1 MTSFIHQDFVESLP
15 KDLQSLVAFQEETD
29 LFRLHFYEKVSSTN
43 DIAQKLAKENH
54 PHGTVVVADSQQ
66 RGRGRQGRVW
76 LSPPGVNIYMSI
88 ILRPETTAFSPTLIT
103 LAASLATVMAI
114 QRSEVR
120 SQKSLEVWPKWP
132 NDICCEDGK
141 LGGVLTEALIKRD
154 RTIYMVTGIG
164 VNVNMRREEIPEA
177 MGDKIT
183 SLFMETSEVY
193 ERGEI
198 IINILKAFQSYYD
211 LLFSAPSSIT
221 ALWCKESRTIN
232 RYVDR
237 KSVV

>member
-114 QRSEVR
+114 RSLVGSR
-120 SQKSLEVWPKWP
+120 QHGPDGRGSSAGDGQNAYCILHTPYPHINVWPKWP
-132 NDICCEDGK
+132 NDIYCEDGK

-154 RTIYMVTGIG
+154 KIG
-164 VNVNMRREEIPEA
+164 RAHV
-177 MGDKIT
+177 
-183 SLFMETSEVY
+183 
-193 ERGEI
+193 
-198 IINILKAFQSYYD
+198 
-211 LLFSAPSSIT
+211 
-221 ALWCKESRTIN
+221 
-232 RYVDR
+232 
-237 KSVV
+237 